1 MPQTRTQTTVNL
13 STATADTLR
22 EIAGATR
29 EVELTRTMASS
40 TADKA
45 QQALW
50 TAIRTSTNA
59 TNFNLFNAYL
69 DRVFCDNTGA
79 TKEPAQT
86 LYGDLVTRANASYT
100 FMGVDAYQL
109 LKKAT
114 EAFLLVHC
122 GVVIRNEKGTSFIDG
137 TGTAPDAT
145 GGDESVVI
153 EADPVTDVDGLDE
166 SSRVG
171 SAWTYHDAKSS
182 LASYLNTGG
191 TLPYLDK
198 IVAALFPDADPEKP
212 QDTEGAPFCA
222 DILRY
227 RWTCPSL
234 IELIWSFWHEESSL
248 VQTMNAIGLRF
259 QNRRSP
265 SYRDPLAHLK
275 LAPLRPLN
283 NLLWGYIQD
292 EINRLTLVRRSYEY
306 AQQYGLSLVGKAVPE
321 MQTVENRSKFLE
333 AFNNLLTISARFFK
347 EDDDR
352 TIKPD
357 AFPVLNALKDV
368 HLILAQG
375 AVNQFGDLPWT
386 SRVEMLIQKW
396 LMSRDEIREYLG
408 RNPMVAYSEPWM
420 SQVETM
426 KSLQGWSDVSV
437 SHFRDLGVFGEQ
449 LLLSIRY
456 ADWGNINDMNQA
468 ANWARYWRSELQAYM
483 YSYRAVTSVD
493 LSSEVG
499 DSRSAAVRYLQ
510 PAVLHR
516 RRIEQQTA
524 SRNGQLSRAEA
535 QAALV

>member
-1 MPQTRTQTTVNL
+1 MPDTTINL
-13 STATADTLR
+13 STETADTLR
-22 EIAGATR
+22 EIAGATTQ
-29 EVELTRTMASS
+29 VELTRTMATSD
-40 TADKA
+40 ADKA

-59 TNFNLFNAYL
+59 TNFNLFKVYL
-69 DRVFCDNTGA
+69 DRVFCDDKPPKT
-79 TKEPAQT
+79 EPLKT
-86 LYGDLVTRANASYT
+86 LRSDLDNRAKYT
-100 FMGVDAYQL
+100 FVGVEAYNL

-114 EAFLLVHC
+114 EAFLIVRC
-122 GVVIRNEKGTSFIDG
+122 GVVIRNEKGLSYRPGTDSDNTKID
-137 TGTAPDAT
+137 PD
-145 GGDESVVI
+145 
-153 EADPVTDVDGLDE
+153 DPVTDVDGLTE
-166 SSRVG
+166 SNRVG
-171 SAWTYHDAKSS
+171 SAWTYDE
-182 LASYLNTGG
+182 ASTALTNYLGSGG
-191 TLPYLDK
+191 TLPYLDR
-198 IVAALFPDADPEKP
+198 IVVALFPDADKENPGGTQGK
-212 QDTEGAPFCA
+212 PFCA
-222 DILRY
+222 DILQY

-234 IELIWSFWHEESSL
+234 LELIWSYWHEEGML
-248 VQTMNAIGLRF
+248 VQTMNAIALRF

-275 LAPLRPLN
+275 LDPLRPLN

-292 EINRLTLVRRSYEY
+292 EINRLTLARRSYEY
-306 AQQYGLSLVGKAVPE
+306 AQQYGLTLVGKAVPE
-321 MQTVENRSKFLE
+321 MQTVDNRSKFLE

-357 AFPVLNALKDV
+357 AFPALNALKDV
-368 HLILAQG
+368 HLHLAQG

-396 LMSRDEIREYLG
+396 LLSREEIREYLG

-420 SQVETM
+420 SQVETI

-456 ADWGNINDMNQA
+456 ADWSNINDTNQA

-483 YSYRAVTSVD
+483 YSYRAVTGVD

-516 RRIEQQTA
+516 RRVEQQSA
-524 SRNGQLSRAEA
+524 SRNGELSKAEA
-535 QAALV
+535 RTALV